1 MEFNNMHGGQQVP
14 MFLPTNQPSLVQ
26 QRSPNSYLQSA
37 QAPFLQTPQAQAQ
50 AQAQSQAFMQ
60 HPTAQNPLFQMSP
73 SDIQFALANSNMAS
87 MSLSTG
93 PSHFFNLPAA
103 TDAAHQNLMQQS
115 APMYRHLSEHTYT
128 GAMTHGMPQ
137 TAETRPRFTKEEV
150 ERLEAMYQQDVK
162 PSTEA
167 KKHMAMELGVAIA
180 KINVSLPLFAMIG
193 RPLETKLLT
202 SNTQNWFQN
211 RRAKAKLEEKAEQS
225 AAEQRR
231 NSSGPSATPSAEPAT
246 TEVINEHF
254 ADRDAPLRPSAAAF
268 PSIPSS
274 FSSPEASSPTVQ
286 QPEASLPKTQTP
298 QVSESQSVSP
308 PLPQM
313 QFQSEGQPFAFSPS
327 TDGNTSIPQSMATE
341 SVRDTSVSLAV
352 RRSRLRNSGNG
363 SGGGSSSSISQYS
376 PGSGHDS
383 NRAQMG
389 PRIRVPS
396 AVNARVKKNSVSSAS
411 GSSSSSMSSNYT
423 IPQNMMLSVSV
434 DSAPRSLNL
443 TPQLNSP
450 YTPIAPSSNAMI
462 FPSPTS
468 TMPRN
473 SSFSFASGTSTI
485 NQKFSPSMPHT
496 PNSEGRMF
504 GSTPV
509 TPSYTDYVISEYL
522 SSLNMPMAYS
532 NNGEYTREMGEL
544 RNMATSTGAG
554 TGTGV
559 ALNTGNAASSAIV
572 DSAMNS
578 GDMSPNTQN
587 MPTYSAGMGTG
598 VGLGVGT
605 DITSFGTDA
614 SISMFAAPSI
624 MQATSAPLSDA
635 TAAVGI
641 AEQNVDFAMMNMAM
655 GGANRNMV
663 PFHA

>member
-1 MEFNNMHGGQQVP
+1 MEFNNMHSGQQVP

-26 QRSPNSYLQSA
+26 QRPPNSYLQSA
-37 QAPFLQTPQAQAQ
+37 QAPFLQTSQAQS
-50 AQAQSQAFMQ
+50 QSQAFMQ

-73 SDIQFALANSNMAS
+73 SDIQFALASSNMAS
-87 MSLSTG
+87 MSLPTG

-180 KINVSLPLFAMIG
+180 KIN
-193 RPLETKLLT
+193 
-202 SNTQNWFQN
+202 NWFQN

-254 ADRDAPLRPSAAAF
+254 ADGDAPLRPSAAAF
-268 PSIPSS
+268 PSIPST
-274 FSSPEASSPTVQ
+274 FSSPEASSPTAQ
-286 QPEASLPKTQTP
+286 QPEASSPQIQTP

-308 PLPQM
+308 PLPQV
-313 QFQSEGQPFAFSPS
+313 QFQSEGQHFAFSPT
-327 TDGNTSIPQSMATE
+327 TDGNTSVPQPMATE

-352 RRSRLRNSGNG
+352 RRSRLRNSGSG
-363 SGGGSSSSISQYS
+363 SGGGSSSSSSQYS

-383 NRAQMG
+383 NRVQMG

-411 GSSSSSMSSNYT
+411 GSSSSSMSNNYT

-473 SSFSFASGTSTI
+473 SSFSFASATPTI

-554 TGTGV
+554 TGAGV
-559 ALNTGNAASSAIV
+559 ALNTGDAASSAIV

-587 MPTYSAGMGTG
+587 MPTYSAAMGTG

-605 DITSFGTDA
+605 DMTSFGTDA
-614 SISMFAAPSI
+614 SVSMFAAPSI
-624 MQATSAPLSDA
+624 MQATSAPLSNA
-635 TAAVGI
+635 TAAVGT